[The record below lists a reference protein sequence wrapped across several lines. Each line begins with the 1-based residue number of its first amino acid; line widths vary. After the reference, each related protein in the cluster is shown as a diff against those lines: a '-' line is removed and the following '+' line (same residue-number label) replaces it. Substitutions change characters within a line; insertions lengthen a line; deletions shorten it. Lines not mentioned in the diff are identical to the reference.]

1 MATNKTLE
9 ASNLWQIERARFEE
23 RHPDQR
29 VLLNRIEEQLHSN
42 IMAAVILLYDLSFAV
57 REVERKSIETG
68 GEA

>member
-1 MATNKTLE
+1 MSTNKTLE
-9 ASNLWQIERARFEE
+9 AANLWQIERARFEE

-42 IMAAVILLYDLSFAV
+42 IMAAVILLGDLSFTV
-57 REVERKSIETG
+57 REVERKAKEKG